1 MKIKD
6 IPLYGGGTTL
16 VIIYRFSAEEEVT
29 LPIVT
34 LQNIVRIYLSVA
46 TPEVL
51 NNKVLK
57 IIE

>member
-34 LQNIVRIYLSVA
+34 LQNMVRIYLSVA